1 MARNPDQQDA
11 ILVVDDHP
19 LCAAAIGQVID
30 ELDRQTSVR
39 YLGTIRALEEAAP
52 DETVTLVL
60 LDLKLPDAVGMQGLE
75 RARSA
80 WPDIPIC
87 VVSGQSDPGTVR
99 QAMAAGADGFIPK
112 TLSFRGLVNEVGRLL
127 DGERVLPREATVR
140 DVDVGT
146 LSPAESRIM
155 KSLSL
160 GLQNKQ
166 IAHDLGIS
174 ESTVKSHLAHVFA
187 KLQVQNRSQAIVVYS
202 RLASEGEA
210 GSDEAADPAASRRA
224 IPLD

>member
-1 MARNPDQQDA
+1 MARNHDQQEA

-19 LCAAAIGQVID
+19 LCAAAIGQVIA
-30 ELDRQTSVR
+30 ELDRNASVR
-39 YLGTIRALEEAAP
+39 YLGSIRALEDAAP
-52 DETVTLVL
+52 DEQVRLVL

-75 RARSA
+75 RARSS
-80 WPDIPIC
+80 WPDVPIC
-87 VVSGQSDPGTVR
+87 VISGQSDPGTIR
-99 QAMAAGADGFIPK
+99 QVMSAGANGFIPK
-112 TLSFRGLVNEVGRLL
+112 TLPFRGLVNEIGRLL
-127 DGERVLPREATVR
+127 DGESVMPREIAVR
-140 DVDVGT
+140 DVEIGA

-166 IAHDLGIS
+166 IAHELGIS

-202 RLASEGEA
+202 RLASEGEV
-210 GSDEAADPAASRRA
+210 GESDGDDPAASRRA
-224 IPLD
+224 IPLE